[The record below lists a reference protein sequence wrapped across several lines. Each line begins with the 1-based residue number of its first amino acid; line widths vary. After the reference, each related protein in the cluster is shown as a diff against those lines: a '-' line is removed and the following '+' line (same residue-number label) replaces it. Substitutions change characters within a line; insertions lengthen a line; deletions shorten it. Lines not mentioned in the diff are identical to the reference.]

1 MKAKWDLIAV
11 YKYIRRI
18 NTREG
23 GEQFKPKDNVGT
35 ETNEFKQAM
44 NKFQLHR
51 KRKVSEHQKREA
63 LEQPERTSR
72 NLTPSETAYWEG
84 IGRVWG
90 HMPAGS
96 WT

>member
-1 MKAKWDLIAV
+1 
-11 YKYIRRI
+11 
-18 NTREG
+18 
-23 GEQFKPKDNVGT
+23 
-35 ETNEFKQAM
+35 M

-84 IGRVWG
+84 VG
-90 HMPAGS
+90 AYDS
-96 WT
+96 WELDLVTQIVASCLLSIPSESTNKWMDLPLGLFNHSVYSESFPMFFSR